1 MPGCTVLDPV
11 TLLLGEVR
19 RGNGVTGACGGSE
32 REWKQMDIMD
42 RPFALEHNESIR
54 VDLKPT
60 VTVAPTVPLE
70 NILGEIGRGV
80 CEGG

>member
-1 MPGCTVLDPV
+1 
-11 TLLLGEVR
+11 
-19 RGNGVTGACGGSE
+19 
-32 REWKQMDIMD
+32 MD

-70 NILGEIGRGV
+70 NILGEIG
-80 CEGG
+80 